1 MLKKQNGF
9 STVEVLLAIAL
20 LGVVAVAYLSALSTS
35 SKALMLA
42 DEQATAESL
51 SRAQLE
57 YIKNQG
63 YIDYLEAGHEEYQLI
78 SVPAPYTE
86 VYYIIDENVTVKS
99 LDPYS
104 YDDVTEQYAELSQG
118 EEDKG
123 LQEISVEVYHQSKLV
138 LETSAYKMR
147 P

>member
-1 MLKKQNGF
+1 MLKSQNGF

-57 YIKNQG
+57 YVKNQE
-63 YIDYLEAGHEEYQLI
+63 YINYLEAGHAEYQLI
-78 SVPAPYTE
+78 SIPTPYTE
-86 VYYIIDENVTVKS
+86 VYSISDPITVKS
-99 LDPYS
+99 LDPYN
-104 YDDVTEQYAELSQG
+104 YDAGTQQYDELYSG

-123 LQEISVEVYHQSKLV
+123 LQEITVHIYHQSKLV
-138 LETSAYKMR
+138 LETSAYKMK

>member
-1 MLKKQNGF
+1 MLKRQNGF
-9 STVEVLLAIAL
+9 STIEVLLAIAL

-57 YIKNQG
+57 YIKNQE
-63 YIDYLEAGHEEYQLI
+63 YIDYLEAGHVEYQLI
-78 SVPAPYTE
+78 SIPSPYTE
-86 VYYIIDENVTVKS
+86 VYSISYPITVKS
-99 LDPYS
+99 LDPYN
-104 YDDVTEQYAELSQG
+104 YDPDAKQYAVLLPPD
-118 EEDKG
+118 EDKG
-123 LQEISVEVYHQSKLV
+123 LQEVTVQVYHQSKLV
-138 LETSAYKMR
+138 LETSAYKMK

>member
-57 YIKNQG
+57 YIKNQD

-78 SVPAPYTE
+78 SIPAPYTE
-86 VYYIIDENVTVKS
+86 VYSISDPITVKS

-104 YDDVTEQYAELSQG
+104 YDPDTQQYDELSQG

-123 LQEISVEVYHQSKLV
+123 LQEISVEVYHQSKFV
-138 LETSAYKMR
+138 LDTSAYKMK

>member
-1 MLKKQNGF
+1 MLKRQNGF
-9 STVEVLLAIAL
+9 STVEVLLAIGL

-57 YIKNQG
+57 YVKNQE
-63 YIDYLEAGHEEYQLI
+63 YIDYLETGHAEYQLI
-78 SVPAPYTE
+78 SIPAPYTE
-86 VYYIIDENVTVKS
+86 VYSISDPITVKS
-99 LDPYS
+99 LDPYN
-104 YDDVTEQYAELSQG
+104 YDAGTQQYDELYSG

-123 LQEISVEVYHQSKLV
+123 LQEITVQVYHQSKLV
-138 LETSAYKMR
+138 LETSAYKMK